1 MMSTKRKNIIIILLS
16 SIAFTLGC
24 VEEETKVTSGG
35 SGKSAPDKMLA
46 SGAVTGLGPINLSG
60 TTLTEMGAQALLNTS
75 ANRNATDLRL
85 GMTTEIIG
93 LIANSSGQGEA
104 SLVVAQSAVR
114 GRVAAIDTRN
124 RTITV
129 LGVVVG
135 IDQNTLFEN
144 TSGQLGVG
152 DIVANNMNT
161 RGITL
166 SDVVEVFAIDD
177 PIANTS
183 RNISSDRVLATRIIH
198 AGNKLDNRVELV
210 GTVGFGVSTN
220 SPQIIL
226 GGNIVNVVG
235 ATRFTLV
242 NAGIAT
248 TADDATIASI
258 RSGTRVRVIGIVD
271 PAVDQIT
278 ATQFVTRIDSEKQD
292 DQIIALDAT
301 VTAILSATRVRIANT
316 NVELAATGIANTVTP
331 GARLQLRGRL
341 VGGVVQATN
350 ARLISP
356 FEQIEYVLDGQL
368 SALNA
373 NGNIFEVRGERINAA
388 NAVYTGGTA
397 VNLANGK
404 QVVVKGVAG
413 QGVLIA
419 TSVAI
424 K

>member
-152 DIVANNMNT
+152 DIVANNINT

-166 SDVVEVFAIDD
+166 NDVVEVFAIDD

-242 NAGIAT
+242 NA
-248 TADDATIASI
+248 DATIASI

-413 QGVLIA
+413 QGVLVA